1 MGVYKIFPS
10 QDTTIYTD
18 YNTLNTGLDSILDL
32 SKNMSNLYPSSSTS
46 RVLIQF
52 SNTDIAEAISKIT
65 GNYSASLKLY
75 NANVEGIPTNF
86 NINVNPVYES
96 WDMGTG
102 RYGEQPEPNN
112 GCSWKYRSAN
122 QTNAWTI
129 TGLPG
134 GVASNYFLAN
144 GGGANWY
151 TTYGVTQSFNFFSN
165 KDIDINVTS
174 TVNAWASSSIVNNG
188 FIIMNSTSSS
198 PTGTGSFEFD
208 PSYEYTFNFF
218 SRDTNTIYP
227 PCLEFK
233 WNDSTVTTSSAAVT
247 VSNEEINIA
256 IANNKNIFYDN
267 EYVRF
272 RVYAREKYPQRIYSS
287 QSLYKY
293 NKILPVASTYY
304 SLIDL
309 TTNNVV
315 IDFDDV
321 ATKLSA
327 DDTSSYFRLYM
338 NGLEPDRYYK
348 IQIKSIIDGGTYIY
362 DDDYYF
368 KVEQTV

>member
-10 QDTTIYTD
+10 KDTTIYTD
-18 YNTLNTGLDSILDL
+18 YNTLNAGLDSILDL
-32 SKNMSNLYPSSSTS
+32 SKNAPYLYPSSSTS
-46 RVLIQF
+46 RILMQF
-52 SNTDIAEAISKIT
+52 DNTDISDALSKT
-65 GNYSASLKLY
+65 GANYTASLKLY
-75 NANVEGIPTNF
+75 NANVEGVPTNF
-86 NINVNPVYES
+86 NVDIFPLYES

-102 RYGEQPEPNN
+102 RFNNIPETDD
-112 GCSWKYRSAN
+112 GASWKFRSAN
-122 QTNAWTI
+122 QTNAWTLSGAGI
-129 TGLPG
+129 ASSYVTGD
-134 GVASNYFLAN
+134 A
-144 GGGANWY
+144 GGAAWY
-151 TTYGVTQSFNFFSN
+151 TAYKTTQSFDYFST
-165 KDIDINVTS
+165 KDINVNVTPTVAAWATS
-174 TVNAWASSSIVNNG
+174 TINNNG
-188 FIIMNSTSSS
+188 FIIKNTSDS
-198 PTGTGSFEFD
+198 SFEFNFN
-208 PSYEYTFNFF
+208 YQYTFNFF

-233 WNDSTVTTSSAAVT
+233 WDDSTVTTSSAAVT

-267 EYVRF
+267 EYVKF
-272 RVYAREKYPQRIYSS
+272 RVYAREKYPQRVYSS

-304 SLIDL
+304 SIIDL
-309 TTNNVV
+309 NTNLKV
-315 IDFDDV
+315 IDFDNV

-368 KVEQTV
+368 KVSQTV

>member
-10 QDTTIYTD
+10 KDTTIYTD
-18 YNTLNTGLDSILDL
+18 YNTLNAGLDSILDL
-32 SKNMSNLYPSSSTS
+32 SKNAPYLYPSSSTS
-46 RVLIQF
+46 RILMQF
-52 SNTDIAEAISKIT
+52 DNADISDALSKA
-65 GNYSASLKLY
+65 GANYTASLKLY

-86 NINVNPVYES
+86 NIDIFPLYES

-102 RYGEQPEPNN
+102 RFNNIPETED
-112 GCSWKYRSAN
+112 GASWKFRSAN
-122 QTNAWTI
+122 QTNAWALS
-129 TGLPG
+129 GA
-134 GVASNYFLAN
+134 GVASSYVTGND
-144 GGGANWY
+144 GGAAWY
-151 TTYGVTQSFNFFSN
+151 TAYKVTQSFDYFST
-165 KDIDINVTS
+165 KDINANVTS
-174 TVNAWASSSIVNNG
+174 TVVAWAASTISNNG
-188 FIIMNSTSSS
+188 FIIKNTSDS
-198 PTGTGSFEFD
+198 SFEFNFN
-208 PSYEYTFNFF
+208 YQYTFNFF

-247 VSNEEINIA
+247 VPNEEINIA

-272 RVYAREKYPQRIYSS
+272 RVYAREKYPQRVYSS

-293 NKILPVASTYY
+293 NKILPTGGTYY
-304 SLIDL
+304 SIIDL
-309 TTNNVV
+309 ATNNVV
-315 IDFDDV
+315 IDFDNV

-327 DDTSSYFRLYM
+327 DDTSSYFRLHM